1 MSTEK
6 AGYHHGNLRE
16 TLVRTALTLLEESG
30 VEALSLRAAARG
42 AGVSAMAPYRHFAD
56 KAALLAAV
64 ADQGYADLR
73 DRLAAADTQADPR
86 QALVEQGVAYVRFA
100 CERPALFRLM
110 LGAPSAGAAPGPKA
124 PAHQPPGPQPPGPK
138 KTAGS
143 GYDILSA
150 RVAGLVAED
159 RRDTAVVAAW
169 SLVHGLACLA
179 VDGRLHGM
187 PGGMAAPEALARQVT
202 SLFTAGLVAARP
214 PSVSA

>member
-6 AGYHHGNLRE
+6 SGYHHGNLRE

-73 DRLAAADTQADPR
+73 DRLAQADTQADPR

-110 LGAPSAGAAPGPKA
+110 LGAPVADLAPNS
-124 PAHQPPGPQPPGPK
+124 K
-138 KTAGS
+138 KGGG
-143 GYDILSA
+143 GYDILST

-159 RRDTAVVAAW
+159 RRDTAIIAAW

-179 VDGRLHGM
+179 VDGRLHGAH
-187 PGGMAAPEALARQVT
+187 GGPQGEAAAPDALARQVT
-202 SLFTAGLVAARP
+202 SLFVAGLPA
-214 PSVSA
+214 

>member
-1 MSTEK
+1 MFTVSTEK
-6 AGYHHGNLRE
+6 SGYHHGNLRDA
-16 TLVRTALTLLEESG
+16 LVRTALTLLEESG

-73 DRLAAADTQADPR
+73 DRLAQADIQADAR

-110 LGAPSAGAAPGPKA
+110 LGAPVAGLAPGPKA
-124 PAHQPPGPQPPGPK
+124 PSSKAPNSK
-138 KTAGS
+138 KDAG

-150 RVAGLVAED
+150 RVAELVVAD
-159 RRDTAVVAAW
+159 KRDTAVIAAW

-187 PGGMAAPEALARQVT
+187 QGDAQGQGAAPDALARQVT
-202 SLFTAGLVAARP
+202 SLFAAGLPA
-214 PSVSA
+214 

>member
-73 DRLAAADTQADPR
+73 DRLAEADAQADPR
-86 QALVEQGVAYVRFA
+86 QALVEQGIAYVRFA

-110 LGAPSAGAAPGPKA
+110 LGAPVAGTASGPTPPASIQAGPEKA
-124 PAHQPPGPQPPGPK
+124 S
-138 KTAGS
+138 S

-179 VDGRLHGM
+179 VDGRLHGVLGEM
-187 PGGMAAPEALARQVT
+187 GVPEALARQVT
-202 SLFTAGLVAARP
+202 SLFTAGLAAVAP
-214 PSVSA
+214 PAPDA